1 MAVRAIRG
9 AVTADSNTKD
19 EILNKTRNLIEE
31 IITKNGIENEDIISI
46 FFTTTSDLNAVFPA
60 VAARQIGLVDVA
72 LMCSNEIDVPG
83 SLRMCIRLMM
93 HVNTDKLNSEIQNV
107 YLGDAQKLRP
117 DLNNE

>member
-9 AVTADSNTKD
+9 AVTAECNTKE
-19 EILNKTRNLIEE
+19 EILNKTRNLLEE
-31 IITKNGIENEDIISI
+31 VISKNGVEAEDIISI

-72 LMCSNEIDVPG
+72 LMCSNEINVPG
-83 SLRMCIRLMM
+83 SLKMCIRLMM
-93 HVNTDKLNSEIQNV
+93 HVNMDKSNSQIQSV

-117 DLNNE
+117 DLNND